1 MERSGGHL
9 HVWQEGERFP
19 TPPPAGLG
27 ARASA
32 VAKAPESVSLYWVLK
47 GDERMALTEHLG
59 APTAVSVPEE
69 DEEEDQE
76 DEEEG
81 TSIRRIKQGCE
92 QTPLF
97 WARPAVFLPFWMPLS

>member
-1 MERSGGHL
+1 MSGKRGDH
-9 HVWQEGERFP
+9 FP
-19 TPPPAGLG
+19 FPPPVGLG

-32 VAKAPESVSLYWVLK
+32 MAKAPESVSLYWVLR
-47 GDERMALTEHLG
+47 GGERMAFTEHLG

-76 DEEEG
+76 EEEEG

-97 WARPAVFLPFWMPLS
+97 RARPAVFLPFWKPLS